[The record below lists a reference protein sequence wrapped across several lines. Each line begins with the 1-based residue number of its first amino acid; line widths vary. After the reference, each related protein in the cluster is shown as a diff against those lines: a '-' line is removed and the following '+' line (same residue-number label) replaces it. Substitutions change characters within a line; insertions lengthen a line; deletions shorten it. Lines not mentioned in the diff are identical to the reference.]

1 MRNAIKFI
9 LAVATAIILM
19 LVVRA
24 YAFTIYKVSN
34 SNLNPVLKNSNL
46 NPVLKKNDRVLVN
59 KLDRARFLRGDIVVF
74 SADSSYVGVV
84 SGVPGDTVTLDSTTY
99 VLPERCGCQE
109 CQCKERAVFLIW
121 QGKEQALIHKDD
133 IIGKAYKLTLTGK

>member
-34 SNLNPVLKNSNL
+34 SNLNPVLK
-46 NPVLKKNDRVLVN
+46 KNDRVLVN
-59 KLDRARFLRGDIVVF
+59 KLDHARFSKGDIVVF
-74 SADSSYVGVV
+74 SADSSYIGVV
-84 SGVPGDTVTLDSTTY
+84 NAVPCDTVTLDSTSY
-99 VLPERCGCQE
+99 VVPERCGCQD
-109 CQCKERAVFLIW
+109 CQCKERAMFLVW
-121 QGKEQALIHKDD
+121 QGKENVLIHKDE
-133 IIGKAYKLTLTGK
+133 IVGKAYKLSLTGK

>member
-24 YAFTIYKVSN
+24 YAFTIYKVS
-34 SNLNPVLKNSNL
+34 NSNL

-84 SGVPGDTVTLDSTTY
+84 SGVPGDTVILDSTTY

-121 QGKEQALIHKDD
+121 QGKERALIHKDD
-133 IIGKAYKLTLTGK
+133 IIGKAYKLTLTEK

>member
-24 YAFTIYKVSN
+24 YAFTIYKVS
-34 SNLNPVLKNSNL
+34 NSNL

-121 QGKEQALIHKDD
+121 QGEEQALIHKDD
-133 IIGKAYKLTLTGK
+133 IIGKSYKLTLTGK

>member
-24 YAFTIYKVSN
+24 YAFTIYKVS
-34 SNLNPVLKNSNL
+34 NSNL

-121 QGKEQALIHKDD
+121 QGKEQVLIHKDD

>member
-34 SNLNPVLKNSNL
+34 SNLNPVLK
-46 NPVLKKNDRVLVN
+46 KNDRVLVN
-59 KLDRARFLRGDIVVF
+59 KLDRARFLHRNLRQHHLCV
-74 SADSSYVGVV
+74 A
-84 SGVPGDTVTLDSTTY
+84 
-99 VLPERCGCQE
+99 
-109 CQCKERAVFLIW
+109 
-121 QGKEQALIHKDD
+121 
-133 IIGKAYKLTLTGK
+133 

>member
-24 YAFTIYKVSN
+24 YAFTIYKVS
-34 SNLNPVLKNSNL
+34 NSNL

-121 QGKEQALIHKDD
+121 QGEEQALIHKDD

>member
-34 SNLNPVLKNSNL
+34 SNLNPVLK
-46 NPVLKKNDRVLVN
+46 KNDRVLVN
-59 KLDRARFLRGDIVVF
+59 KLDRARFSHGDMVVF

-84 SGVPGDTVTLDSTTY
+84 NGVPGDTVTLDSTSY

-109 CQCKERAVFLIW
+109 CECKERAMFLVW
-121 QGKEQALIHKDD
+121 QGKENVLIHKDD
-133 IIGKAYKLTLTGK
+133 IIGKAYKLSLTGK

>member
-34 SNLNPVLKNSNL
+34 SNLNPVLK
-46 NPVLKKNDRVLVN
+46 KNDRVLVN
-59 KLDRARFLRGDIVVF
+59 KLDRARFFCQSD
-74 SADSSYVGVV
+74 ADV
-84 SGVPGDTVTLDSTTY
+84 
-99 VLPERCGCQE
+99 RNANA
-109 CQCKERAVFLIW
+109 K
-121 QGKEQALIHKDD
+121 KEQFFLY
-133 IIGKAYKLTLTGK
+133 GKAKNKL

>member
-34 SNLNPVLKNSNL
+34 SNLA
-46 NPVLKKNDRVLVN
+46 PVLKKNDRVLVN
-59 KLDRARFLRGDIVVF
+59 KLYHARFSHDDIVVF
-74 SADSSYVGVV
+74 SVDSSYIGIVK
-84 SGVPGDTVTLDSTTY
+84 GVPGDTITLDSLSY

-109 CQCKERAVFLIW
+109 CECKERATFLVW
-121 QGKEQALIHKDD
+121 QGKEKVLIHKDD
-133 IIGKAYKLTLTGK
+133 IIGKAYKLSLTGK

>member
-34 SNLNPVLKNSNL
+34 SNLNPVLK
-46 NPVLKKNDRVLVN
+46 
-59 KLDRARFLRGDIVVF
+59 
-74 SADSSYVGVV
+74 
-84 SGVPGDTVTLDSTTY
+84 TL
-99 VLPERCGCQE
+99 C
-109 CQCKERAVFLIW
+109 
-121 QGKEQALIHKDD
+121 
-133 IIGKAYKLTLTGK
+133 

>member
-34 SNLNPVLKNSNL
+34 SNLNPVLK
-46 NPVLKKNDRVLVN
+46 KNDRVLVN
-59 KLDRARFLRGDIVVF
+59 KLDRARFLRGDMVVF
-74 SADSSYVGVV
+74 TADSSYVGVV
-84 SGVPGDTVTLDSTTY
+84 NGVPGDTVTLDSTDY
-99 VLPERCGCQE
+99 VLPERCGCQDCE
-109 CQCKERAVFLIW
+109 CKERAMFFVW
-121 QGKEQALIHKDD
+121 QGKENVLIHKDD
-133 IIGKAYKLTLTGK
+133 IVGKAYKLSLTGK

>member
-24 YAFTIYKVSN
+24 YAFTIYNIYKVS
-34 SNLNPVLKNSNL
+34 NSNL

-121 QGKEQALIHKDD
+121 QGKERALIHKDD

>member
-9 LAVATAIILM
+9 LAVAPAIILM

-24 YAFTIYKVSN
+24 YAFTIYKVS
-34 SNLNPVLKNSNL
+34 NSNL

-84 SGVPGDTVTLDSTTY
+84 SGVPGDTVTFDSTTY

-121 QGKEQALIHKDD
+121 QGKERALIHKDD

>member
-34 SNLNPVLKNSNL
+34 SNLNPVLK
-46 NPVLKKNDRVLVN
+46 
-59 KLDRARFLRGDIVVF
+59 I

-84 SGVPGDTVTLDSTTY
+84 SGVPGDTVTFDSTTY

-121 QGKEQALIHKDD
+121 QGKERALIHKDD

>member
-34 SNLNPVLKNSNL
+34 SNLNPVLK
-46 NPVLKKNDRVLVN
+46 KNDRVLVN
-59 KLDRARFLRGDIVVF
+59 RLDRARFSRGDIVVF
-74 SADSSYVGVV
+74 AADSSYIGIVR
-84 SGVPGDTVTLDSTTY
+84 GVPGDTVTLDNTSY
-99 VLPERCGCQE
+99 VLPDRCGCQE
-109 CQCKERAVFLIW
+109 CQCKERSMFLVT
-121 QGKEQALIHKDD
+121 QGKEKAIIHKSD
-133 IIGKAYKLTLTGK
+133 ILGKAYKLSLTGK

>member
-24 YAFTIYKVSN
+24 YAFTIYKVS
-34 SNLNPVLKNSNL
+34 NSNL

-109 CQCKERAVFLIW
+109 CQCKERAVCLIW

>member
-24 YAFTIYKVSN
+24 YALTIYKVS
-34 SNLNPVLKNSNL
+34 NSNL